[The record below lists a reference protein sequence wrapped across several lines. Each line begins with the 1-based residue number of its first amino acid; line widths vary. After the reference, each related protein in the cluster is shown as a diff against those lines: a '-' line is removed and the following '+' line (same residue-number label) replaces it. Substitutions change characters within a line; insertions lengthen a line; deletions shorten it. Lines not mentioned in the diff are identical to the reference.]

1 MRIVVQTKDFDSG
14 AEIAQLASQSNGVG
28 AVNSFIGFVRD
39 NNEDTHVGSLFLEH
53 YPEMT
58 EKQIQTILEE
68 AQTRWAVLSATVIH
82 RIGELLPGE
91 QIVFVGV
98 ASPHRGDAFDACEFI
113 IDYLKTRATF
123 WKKESTPDG
132 FRWLETRQNDLDSAA
147 EWDRDNQL

>member
-1 MRIVVQTKDFDSG
+1 MRICVQTEDFDSG
-14 AEIAQLASQSNGVG
+14 AEIIRLAGQFNGVG
-28 AVNSFIGFVRD
+28 AVNSFVGFVRD

-53 YPEMT
+53 YPGMT
-58 EKQIQTILEE
+58 EKQIEAILVE
-68 AQTRWAVLSATVIH
+68 AEQRWAVLSATVIH
-82 RIGELLPGE
+82 RVGELKPGE

-132 FRWLETRQNDLDSAA
+132 FRWLETRQTDVESADKWKQPA
-147 EWDRDNQL
+147 